1 VFQIVNYGIGGVYT
15 HHTDADGDNGLT
27 FGEQERRGDRLA
39 TFIGYLS
46 DVDAG
51 GATAF
56 PAMGVTL
63 WPKKG
68 DAAYW

>member
-1 VFQIVNYGIGGVYT
+1 MFQIVNYGIGGVYSP
-15 HHTDADGDNGLT
+15 HTDADGKNGLT
-27 FGEQERRGDRLA
+27 FGGEVPYGDRIS

-46 DVDAG
+46 DIDAG

-56 PAMGVTL
+56 PAIGVTL
-63 WPKKG
+63 WAKKG

>member
-1 VFQIVNYGIGGVYT
+1 MFQIVNYGIGGVYK
-15 HHTDADGDNGLT
+15 HHTDADGDNGVT
-27 FGEQERRGDRLA
+27 FGETQRRGDRLA
-39 TFIGYLS
+39 PFIGYLS

-51 GATAF
+51 GATVF
-56 PAMGVTL
+56 PAMGVTI

>member
-1 VFQIVNYGIGGVYT
+1 MFQIANYGIGGVYT
-15 HHTDADGDNGLT
+15 PHTDADGDNGVT
-27 FGEQERRGDRLA
+27 FGEQVGSGDRLS